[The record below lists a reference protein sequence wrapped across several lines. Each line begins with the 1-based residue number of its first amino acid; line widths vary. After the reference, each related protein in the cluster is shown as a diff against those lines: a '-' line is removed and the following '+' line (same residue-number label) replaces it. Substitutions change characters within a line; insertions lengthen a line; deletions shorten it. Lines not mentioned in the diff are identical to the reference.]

1 MGIEFCNR
9 MGKSNSIWP
18 SHIFEKQ
25 QQNSRRYRSEP
36 LTVQDPGK
44 EHGYR
49 PLCFQAQN
57 GKNDH
62 HTLFKILEICARTEA
77 DQFIILDE
85 KNASRPK
92 LNKKLTCYKPSLLGN
107 ENTGRKYQRGRSRL
121 LWSFRERGLCLVLQ
135 RRVELMTPKSFF
147 QFCVP
152 VMSLLL
158 PLPKAPSSGRMS
170 EATTGKTRDGLC

>member
-57 GKNDH
+57 GKTDH

-85 KNASRPK
+85 KNVSRPK
-92 LNKKLTCYKPSLLGN
+92 LNKKLTCYKLLSPWERKHWQKVLEKPEQPS
-107 ENTGRKYQRGRSRL
+107 
-121 LWSFRERGLCLVLQ
+121 LVLQ
-135 RRVELMTPKSFF
+135 GEGAVSRLVEVCGIDDPQVFFPVLCFCDVNATSSPKSP
-147 QFCVP
+147 QQW
-152 VMSLLL
+152 
-158 PLPKAPSSGRMS
+158 PSVRSHNRQNP
-170 EATTGKTRDGLC
+170 